1 MNKLKAA
8 GLSLKGSYCQEG
20 KWYDIP
26 EEAINDNGFFYEKEG
41 AAYSLRLTETEYG
54 CDYRLE
60 QKASCNTRLR
70 FRLQGEG
77 EEAFHVIP
85 CNIYGDNNIDRVKP
99 GEFPSLTDKYPGTR
113 FCSPLWAFRAD
124 RAAMP
129 LTAMVMGEFSVGISI
144 DPYSDVQGG
153 YIHNGIEAGL
163 PALVGVSIG
172 YENFPS
178 TFVDKGN
185 AGEPTSEYA
194 LQASAGGS
202 VYLYPHGG
210 KEAVH
215 QMIREEYGKR
225 HERAVY
231 KNIAKMCITSTKG
244 CTASYSMNR
253 CFM

>member
-99 GEFPSLTDKYPGTR
+99 GEFPSLTDKYPGT
-113 FCSPLWAFRAD
+113 
-124 RAAMP
+124 
-129 LTAMVMGEFSVGISI
+129 G
-144 DPYSDVQGG
+144 
-153 YIHNGIEAGL
+153 
-163 PALVGVSIG
+163 
-172 YENFPS
+172 
-178 TFVDKGN
+178 FVPRSGRS
-185 AGEPTSEYA
+185 GRT
-194 LQASAGGS
+194 
-202 VYLYPHGG
+202 
-210 KEAVH
+210 
-215 QMIREEYGKR
+215 
-225 HERAVY
+225 ERP
-231 KNIAKMCITSTKG
+231 C
-244 CTASYSMNR
+244 R
-253 CFM
+253 

>member
-113 FCSPLWAFRAD
+113 FCSPFWAFRAD

-129 LTAMVMGEFSVGISI
+129 LTAMVMGELSVGISI
-144 DPYSDVQGG
+144 DPLSL
-153 YIHNGIEAGL
+153 IHI
-163 PALVGVSIG
+163 
-172 YENFPS
+172 
-178 TFVDKGN
+178 
-185 AGEPTSEYA
+185 
-194 LQASAGGS
+194 
-202 VYLYPHGG
+202 
-210 KEAVH
+210 
-215 QMIREEYGKR
+215 
-225 HERAVY
+225 
-231 KNIAKMCITSTKG
+231 
-244 CTASYSMNR
+244 
-253 CFM
+253 